1 MGDDWVEA
9 IIGLFAIVVIC
20 VLIVFGCRMVDHH
33 YQVSVCNGFGQAT
46 GREIKFVDYTFW
58 NYECLTP
65 SKDGKWVTTDQL
77 REM

>member
-1 MGDDWVEA
+1 MDDLFEA
-9 IIGLFAIVVIC
+9 VIALGVTGLIFLL
-20 VLIVFGCRMVDHH
+20 LIVGGRQIDHH
-33 YQVSVCNGFGQAT
+33 YEQNKCHGFGQAT
-46 GREIKFVDYTFW
+46 GRVVKWADYSFW